1 MSLLA
6 LVALGL
12 ALLGL
17 YAFAMSRVADR
28 LQPPRQAWRTASF
41 VAGLAV
47 TLLAFRPSPDLLG
60 AENRFATNMGQLLL
74 MFEVAPPL
82 VLWGVQVVVP
92 APSSRWDALG
102 RRLTGPLLAGVIS
115 SATLVLWHLPAIFVL
130 ASGSLAIWTL
140 KQGLLLAAGLL
151 AWLPVEGPVPAW
163 RAAPALQLLYL
174 FVWRTPMMLVGAVI
188 TFAEVILY
196 PSRSVGL
203 EICAP
208 ASLADQQMA
217 GVVMLTV
224 SGLLVLVVFTVV
236 FFRRVARA

>member
-1 MSLLA
+1 MSPSA

-17 YAFAMSRVADR
+17 YAVAMSRVADR
-28 LQPPRQAWRTASF
+28 CSPSRQAWHLASF

-47 TLLAFRPSPDLLG
+47 ALVAFRPSPALFG
-60 AENRFATNMGQLLL
+60 SEHRFATNMCQLLL

-82 VLWGVQVVVP
+82 LLWGVEVVVP
-92 APSSRWDALG
+92 VPPSRWNAMG
-102 RRLTGPLLAGVIS
+102 RRLTAPLLTGLIS
-115 SATLVLWHLPAIFVL
+115 SATLVAWHLPTVFVT
-130 ASGSLAIWTL
+130 ASASLAIWTL
-140 KQGLLLAAGLL
+140 KQALLLAAGLT
-151 AWLPVEGPVPAW
+151 AWLPVEGPVSAW
-163 RAAPALQLLYL
+163 RAPAPVQLLYL

-188 TFAEVILY
+188 TFAETIIY

-224 SGLLVLVVFTVV
+224 SGLVVFVIFTIV
-236 FFRRVARA
+236 FFRRVARS